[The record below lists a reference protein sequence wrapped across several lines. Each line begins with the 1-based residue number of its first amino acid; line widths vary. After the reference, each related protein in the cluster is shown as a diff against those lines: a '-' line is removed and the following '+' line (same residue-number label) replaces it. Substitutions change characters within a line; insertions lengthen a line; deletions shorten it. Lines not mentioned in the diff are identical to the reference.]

1 MTEYPG
7 EGIQLE
13 RQGALDD
20 DIAHEPAEL
29 ERLAQKVR
37 DRRACRHRFAPVLRQ
52 RPRAARITPV
62 FGHEGGAQQPQ
73 RHTDRTERVVD
84 QHGAAVRYPVAPV
97 DDVSPG
103 RSETVR
109 AVDVEQVDVALHVS
123 EGVNRHLADVRNTL
137 GDTGLLEVGGEGGVV
152 GVSELSVGRY
162 LLGAAVTATVRV
174 DRHDP
179 RAGGCGIGENDQRT
193 AAETPDLDDLS
204 IVLKFPCALME
215 PPGLLIGQ
223 PTLNV
228 GDPG

>member
-7 EGIQLE
+7 QGIQLE
-13 RQGALDD
+13 RQDALDD

-29 ERLAQKVR
+29 KRLTQKVR
-37 DRRACRHRFAPVLRQ
+37 DRGACRHRFAPVLRQ
-52 RPRAARITPV
+52 RTRAARVAPAA
-62 FGHEGGAQQPQ
+62 GHEGGAQQPQ

-84 QHGAAVRYPVAPV
+84 QHGATVRYSVTPV
-97 DDVSPG
+97 DDVSAR

-109 AVDVEQVDVALHVS
+109 AVDVEKVDVAVHVT
-123 EGVNRHLADVRNTL
+123 EGVNGHLADVRDTL
-137 GDTGLLEVGGEGGVV
+137 RDTGLLEVGGEGGVIA
-152 GVSELSVGRY
+152 VSEMLIGRY

-193 AAETPDLDDLS
+193 AAETPDLNDLS
-204 IVLKFPCALME
+204 ALSKFPCAFME
-215 PPGLLIGQ
+215 PLGLLIGQ

-228 GDPG
+228 GDSG